1 MGRAALE
8 LALRDAGVG
17 GHLAIALSADLAE
30 ARGGDIDIAE
40 EAGQLFQARGFR
52 EARAMRDLEPE
63 PGWDMPFLVADAD
76 LCDGFGDLCGRR
88 VA

>member
-30 ARGGDIDIAE
+30 AQGGDLDMTD
-40 EAGQLFQARGFR
+40 EAGQRLQARGYR
-52 EARAMRDLEPE
+52 GARAMRDLEPE
-63 PGWDMPFLVADAD
+63 PAWDMPSLVADAD